1 MNYTT
6 VSKEIQKLAEIE
18 GKRIFDNNQK
28 RDRPLDQIRDNELEI
43 NILGV
48 MSELAA
54 CEILSK
60 NNRVYRRNQPESNKS
75 VKEPDII
82 VDDNITVEVKGHPK
96 HVTYWRMNKK
106 AFYDVKKKKA
116 DFYWMIK
123 FTTDTDVQ
131 YEIFTKEEVS
141 KWETKQLQHSP
152 VLYSNYR

>member
-1 MNYTT
+1 MNYIE
-6 VSKEIQKLAEIE
+6 VSKEIRALAEIE
-18 GKRIFDNNQK
+18 GKRIYDNNQK
-28 RDRPLDQIRDNELEI
+28 KDRPLDQIRDNELEI

-48 MSELAA
+48 MSELAV

-60 NNRVYRRNQPESNKS
+60 NNRVYRRNQPESNNA

-82 VDDNITVEVKGHPK
+82 VDDTVTIEIKGHPK
-96 HVTYWRMNKK
+96 HLTFWRMNKK
-106 AFYDVKKKKA
+106 AFFSVTKKQA

-131 YEIFTKEEVS
+131 YEIFTREEVC
-141 KWETKQLQHSP
+141 KWETMQSKHTP

>member
-1 MNYTT
+1 MN
-6 VSKEIQKLAEIE
+6 
-18 GKRIFDNNQK
+18 NNQK
-28 RDRPLDQIRDNELEI
+28 RDRPVEQIRDNELEL

-60 NNRVYRRNQPESNKS
+60 NNRVYKRNKSESNKS

-106 AFYDVKKKKA
+106 DILRCYKK
-116 DFYWMIK
+116 D
-123 FTTDTDVQ
+123 
-131 YEIFTKEEVS
+131 
-141 KWETKQLQHSP
+141 KQISIG
-152 VLYSNYR
+152 